1 MLVNLGQFFESF
13 TLCTRSIFYE
23 VFKMHFLQE
32 LRNFDIKRPSL
43 VSKLTYVLGALTFI
57 ILISGALISGLQ
69 DIGVWNILSCDVQNP
84 LLDRQFITDRCLL
97 FGYFLTG
104 NMKTLTSFQVTFLI
118 SLLKDWCVIF
128 ANNILS
134 FFKNKYFLNLFKI

>member
-13 TLCTRSIFYE
+13 KLCTRSIFYK
-23 VFKMHFLQE
+23 VFKMDLLKQ
-32 LRNFDIKRPSL
+32 LRNFDFKRPSL
-43 VSKLTYVLGALTFI
+43 VSKLMAILAALTFT

-84 LLDRQFITDRCLL
+84 LLDRQFIIDRCLL
-97 FGYFLTG
+97 FGYFQTG
-104 NMKTLTSFQVTFLI
+104 NMKTLSSFQVTFLI